1 MSVQQTGDGR
11 PSAPEGKENEQPDP
25 FKFDDLNDE
34 GGWLRCCPSFI
45 GLGIMTF
52 LMAILGFGFGAI
64 LHEADTKTH
73 WLKCYKKSE
82 YSSDELILKPIPFD
96 GDKSCWMEVIFWP
109 GYLWIRTLKLLV
121 IPLMA
126 TMVLTL
132 PEKLSK
138 IAPVGIRLLCL
149 LTFTSFIAAMEGLFW
164 GNVLKPGDGIELTN
178 SKDGP
183 GGYISEFE
191 SILNIFTLFFPQN
204 IFDELANSR
213 IIGTIS
219 FFLVLGIQIS
229 NGPRVWADPIFN
241 IGKGI
246 MRAILRIL
254 VHVMWF
260 TPIAMFSL
268 IAYNI
273 ADVDNVWDVLEGL
286 GKYVGTQLLG
296 QFFHLMFYFGFYF
309 LMTRN
314 NPVTYFQKISQA
326 PMTAL
331 ATSSSAATMPVTI
344 RVNKEAGNDD
354 RLVQFTI
361 PLGAG
366 MNMDGTSLGFPIM
379 VLFAAQASNE
389 TLNAG
394 QQLTLALLAMVCSL
408 GTAPIPSA
416 GLVFLQMLFFAVDLS
431 DGAQEKGFALI
442 AIFDWLVD
450 RVETAQN
457 VTSDSFIC
465 GILNHY
471 FQGGTGLLNC
481 CMRGIQPEEI
491 TPAENYKP
499 DV

>member
-1 MSVQQTGDGR
+1 MAVN
-11 PSAPEGKENEQPDP
+11 AEKKEGEEQPDP
-25 FKFDDLNDE
+25 FNFDDLEAE

-45 GLGIMTF
+45 GLGVMTF

-64 LHEADTKTH
+64 LHEADTKNS
-73 WLKCYKKSE
+73 WMKCYSSSTKSCGQSGTE
-82 YSSDELILKPIPFD
+82 YICVDPSFKSCYMELIY
-96 GDKSCWMEVIFWP
+96 WP
-109 GYLWIRTLKLLV
+109 GYLWIRTLKLMV
-121 IPLMA
+121 VPLMA

-132 PEKLSK
+132 PEKLGA
-138 IAPVGIRLLCL
+138 IAPVGLRLLCL
-149 LTFTSFIAAMEGLFW
+149 LTFTSFVAAMEGLFW
-164 GNVLKPGDGIELTN
+164 GNVLKPGSGIELTN
-178 SKDGP
+178 AKSGP
-183 GGYISEFE
+183 GGFISEFE

-229 NGPRVWADPIFN
+229 SGPRVWADPIMN
-241 IGKGI
+241 VGKGI

-254 VHVMWF
+254 VHVMWW

-273 ADVDNVWDVLEGL
+273 ADVDDIWDVLEGL
-286 GKYVGTQLLG
+286 AKYVGTQLLG

-309 LMTRN
+309 LMTKS
-314 NPVTYFQKISQA
+314 NPLTYFQKISQA

-389 TLNAG
+389 TLSAG

-416 GLVFLQMLFFAVDLS
+416 GLVFLQMLFFAVNLS
-431 DGAQEKGFALI
+431 DEAQEKGFALI

-471 FQGGTGLLNC
+471 FQGGSGLLNC

-491 TPAENYKP
+491 QDVTPAQSQGYKP
-499 DV
+499 DNI